1 MHTGVQRKNVSRLTD
16 ARCAEQNQGA
26 EQRQERSEQLD
37 MLEVR
42 GSRLVVHLPEELDH
56 HYTEEI
62 REEIDEAVKNYPV
75 DEVEFDFSKT
85 AFMDSAGIGMLLGR
99 HKIMKALNGQ
109 ITVSHMNGQIRR
121 ILSMSGI
128 RSVINF

>member
-1 MHTGVQRKNVSRLTD
+1 M
-16 ARCAEQNQGA
+16 
-26 EQRQERSEQLD
+26 D
-37 MLEVR
+37 MLEMR